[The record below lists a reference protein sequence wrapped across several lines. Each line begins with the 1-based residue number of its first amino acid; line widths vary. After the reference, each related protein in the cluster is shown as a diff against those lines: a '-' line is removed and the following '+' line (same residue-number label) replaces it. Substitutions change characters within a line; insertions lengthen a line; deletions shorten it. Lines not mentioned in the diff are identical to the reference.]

1 MSRGLSRGLRL
12 ALTALAAIVLVLA
25 LAVTVTVGWR
35 PVLGPRV
42 RPLTGRTFQATPARL
57 ARGRY
62 LVTAV
67 AGCLVCHSEN
77 DRTAHMVAKAGT
89 EGEGRNMAPEDV
101 PFVSSSNLTADR
113 ETGAGAWSDDTLAR
127 AIREGIGHDG
137 RTLFPLMPYQNYR
150 HMSDEDLASVIV
162 YVRTLAPIRKPTP
175 APEIPFPVDRLI
187 NTVPAPIDAP
197 VAAPDRSDPVAYGRY
212 LATIASCSDCHTPM
226 DGHHQPL
233 PALPFAGGQLIQG
246 SSTRVA
252 AANLTPDPSGIP
264 YYDADLFVR
273 FMHTG
278 FVGAREVSDAMP
290 WATYAQMTD
299 EDLRAI
305 FAYLKTLKPVKHR
318 IDNDLPPTDCPVCG
332 KKHGGGNKNG

>member
-1 MSRGLSRGLRL
+1 MSRGLRL
-12 ALTALAAIVLVLA
+12 ALVALAAVVIVLA
-25 LAVTVTVGWR
+25 LAVTVTIGWR
-35 PVLGPRV
+35 PILGPRA
-42 RPLTGRTFQATPARL
+42 RALTDRTFEATPARL
-57 ARGRY
+57 ARGQY

-77 DRTAHMVAKAGT
+77 DRTAHMVVKAGT
-89 EGEGRNMAPEDV
+89 EGEGRSMALEDV
-101 PFVSSSNLTADR
+101 PFVSSANLTADR
-113 ETGAGAWSDDTLAR
+113 ETGVGGWTDDMLAR

-150 HMSDEDLASVIV
+150 HMSDEDLAAVIV
-162 YVRTLAPIRKPTP
+162 YIRTLKPIHKPTP
-175 APEIPFPVDRLI
+175 PPAIPFPVDRLI
-187 NTVPAPIDAP
+187 NAVPQPIDAP
-197 VAAPDRSDPVAYGRY
+197 VAAPDRSDPAAYGRY

-226 DGHHQPL
+226 DDHNQPI
-233 PALPFAGGQLIQG
+233 ASLPFAGGQLIQG
-246 SSTRVA
+246 SSKRVA

-264 YYDADLFVR
+264 YYDADLFVN

-290 WATYAQMTD
+290 WASYGKMTD

-332 KKHGGGNKNG
+332 KKHGGGNKNRIAD